1 MSQLILIKKQVNLF
15 KINNFLLS
23 KSKVNQNKL
32 KNKFFNLFLKN
43 FKISNEYFHSMDK
56 RSK

>member
-43 FKISNEYFHSMDK
+43 FKISNEYSHSMDK